1 MGQLQRALGRHHRNG
16 RERERE
22 RERETETERASAGI
36 MSVVSV
42 ETEEGIVAETGVEV
56 VSHPVRESLES
67 LGLPIPSSTS
77 WPAYPVLLTQSD
89 GPKSHDRVVQK
100 CASSIPIESSLF
112 RGQTFLYVDD
122 GTLP

>member
-1 MGQLQRALGRHHRNG
+1 MGQLQRALGRHHRN
-16 RERERE
+16 ERERE
-22 RERETETERASAGI
+22 RQEEREERETETERASAGI
-36 MSVVSV
+36 MSVVSM

-77 WPAYPVLLTQSD
+77 WPDYPVLLTQSD

-112 RGQTFLYVDD
+112 RGQTFLYV
-122 GTLP
+122 